1 MMVARHTIIR
11 VGMASPTQ
19 TSAIKIAI
27 AGWRDALRAITKMKS
42 VAGPAFLLTILSQ
55 AAYQLSLGQSFAI
68 DAAALQALWISQSLV
83 LTPLAIAVLRC
94 VLLEETTE
102 HYALNLADRRFQRF
116 FGVAVAIQ
124 LLWLSMWIWPI
135 LGHFA
140 FDMPIVRGGPI
151 TPKARENIF
160 WIFLVVFAVLV
171 SCFVFTRVILSIA
184 ILFPA
189 VATDAPGAGWRNARE
204 DSKGHIYRIFCAF
217 ALGFVPMLPL
227 DAVDEFVL
235 VPQVGSHPA
244 SQIIG
249 VVLRAV
255 KSVLVVSAFASIAST
270 FYVAFGRRLNGVAPV
285 A

>member
-1 MMVARHTIIR
+1 
-11 VGMASPTQ
+11 MASHPQ
-19 TSAIKIAI
+19 KSAIKIALG
-27 AGWRDALRAITKMKS
+27 GWRDALRAITQMMS
-42 VAGPAFLLTILSQ
+42 VAGPAFLFSLLSQ
-55 AAYQLSLGQSFAI
+55 AAYQLSRGHSFAI
-68 DAAALQALWISQSLV
+68 DAAAFQALCISQSLV
-83 LTPLAIAVLRC
+83 LTPLAIAVHRY
-94 VLLEETTE
+94 VLLDETTQ
-102 HYALNLADRRFQRF
+102 HYDLNLADQRFQRF

-124 LLWLSMWIWPI
+124 LLWLSMGIWLI

-140 FDMPIVRGGPI
+140 FDMPMVRGEPI

-160 WIFLVVFAVLV
+160 WIFVVVFAALV
-171 SCFVFTRVILSIA
+171 SCFVITRVILSIA

-204 DSKGHIYRIFCAF
+204 DSKEHIYRIFCAF

-227 DAVDEFVL
+227 DAVDELIL

-244 SQIIG
+244 FQTIG

-270 FYVAFGRRLNGVAPV
+270 FYVAFDRRLSGDVPV